1 MTESKNNLDPKK
13 HTKLPKWKGTKT
25 VAIVTDPV
33 TGMKFEIVTYLQES
47 ENLVIPY
54 KWR

>member
-1 MTESKNNLDPKK
+1 MTEEITIKD
-13 HTKLPKWKGTKT
+13 LPKPIVRKE
-25 VAIVTDPV
+25 VVTDPV